1 MYAFL
6 KVAGRL
12 GAIIALITLVVTLL
26 RQLIALVGTV
36 LFLIKFGIIALFAGL
51 VLIVIFSTLRARQ
64 RRRRDE
70 EEF

>member
-12 GAIIALITLVVTLL
+12 AAIIALITLLVTLL

-64 RRRRDE
+64 RQRREE